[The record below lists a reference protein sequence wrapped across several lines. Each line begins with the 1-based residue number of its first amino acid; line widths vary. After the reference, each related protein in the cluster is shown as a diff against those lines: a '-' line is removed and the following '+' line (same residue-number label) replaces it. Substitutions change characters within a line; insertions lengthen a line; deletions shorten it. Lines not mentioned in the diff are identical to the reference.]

1 MHSNARPGLRHGT
14 TRILVRALAPAVLS
28 LLSVAWLGS
37 PARADAAAPIAR
49 SATAHPARATPR
61 ARRARQCPRGTVASK
76 RHRGK
81 RARACV
87 RPPKHHPKSRV
98 ARAKA
103 KASGGL
109 GLVGLDGG
117 SVRLSWPVVVGAG
130 VVSVFRG
137 GVLVD
142 RFAGGGAGVYVS
154 RGLWPGTSY
163 AFSVVVSSAAGGSL
177 ATFSGSV
184 STPAR
189 SGAFGRLYADSA
201 FVNAAVGGSPA
212 LDANSSAVVARSLAA
227 YGANANLSN
236 SDAWGIPMVAAAA
249 QSPSYSVGCTTYWCD
264 VSFPAVPIPAGA
276 ATSTGSDHHLAVM
289 EPDGSEMDMWLGSG
303 GSGGW
308 QAGERWLTSQSGPAV
323 NCGAGQHCGGADVAG
338 FALAA
343 GVIRPEEIAQGHID
357 HALAITTPYTR
368 QGFVACPATNGDG
381 HNVDPAALPIGAHVA
396 LDRSVDV
403 SALAIP
409 GWQKVIATALQQYG
423 AYVVD
428 TSGSLEVRGESNL
441 GRGYDAW
448 AKAGVSANSPSL
460 AGLPWQHLNLLAMTK
475 CA

>member
-1 MHSNARPGLRHGT
+1 
-14 TRILVRALAPAVLS
+14 
-28 LLSVAWLGS
+28 
-37 PARADAAAPIAR
+37 
-49 SATAHPARATPR
+49 
-61 ARRARQCPRGTVASK
+61 
-76 RHRGK
+76 
-81 RARACV
+81 
-87 RPPKHHPKSRV
+87 
-98 ARAKA
+98 
-103 KASGGL
+103 
-109 GLVGLDGG
+109 
-117 SVRLSWPVVVGAG
+117 
-130 VVSVFRG
+130 
-137 GVLVD
+137 
-142 RFAGGGAGVYVS
+142 VYVS

-163 AFSVVVSSAAGGSL
+163 AFSVVVSSSAGGSL

-189 SGAFGRLYADSA
+189 AGAFGRLYADSA
-201 FVNAAVGGSPA
+201 FVNAPVAASPA
-212 LDANSSAVVARSLAA
+212 LDANSSSVVARSIAA
-227 YGANANLSN
+227 YGASANLSD

-249 QSPSYSVGCTTYWCD
+249 QSPSYSVGCTSYWCD
-264 VSFPAVPIPAGA
+264 VSFPSVPIPADA
-276 ATSTGSDHHLAVM
+276 KANTGSDQHLAVM

-303 GSGGW
+303 GAGGW
-308 QAGERWLTSQSGPAV
+308 QAGERWLTSQSGSAV
-323 NCGAGQHCGGADVAG
+323 NCTAGQHCGGADVAG

-357 HALAITTPYTR
+357 HALAIATPYTR

-381 HNVDPAALPIGAHVA
+381 HNVDPAALPVGAHVA

-409 GWQKVIATALQQYG
+409 AWQKVIATALQQYG

-448 AKAGVSANSPSL
+448 AKAGVSADSPSL
-460 AGLPWQHLNLLAMTK
+460 AGLPWQQLHLLAMTQ